1 MILKYLQIAISFINI
16 ISNRIYYYSG
26 YIDQLNKDLNYK
38 INIISSKLSNPFII
52 FIINKDL
59 KKNTNDNKEKC
70 GGGNNQDRNL

>member
-1 MILKYLQIAISFINI
+1 VILKYLQIAISFINI

-59 KKNTNDNKEKC
+59 KKNTNDNKEK
-70 GGGNNQDRNL
+70 GGGGDNQDRNL